1 LHATQFTNASLVPA
15 NTLRRIPDGAAS
27 LKWGKEDALAP
38 AQYVELGKYGL
49 FFVARQFGIIDWSGT
64 DKRKQLYFAGL
75 FQTLLR
81 LIVLGERFYCA
92 HSYHGGVLLN
102 ISLHH
107 VQGET
112 MRFIAT
118 DNEFDDDAEEFR
130 CFTDSVSTERR
141 LTVDEIKA
149 ERLGVLTETLTDLT
163 WAFWQSNQDHP
174 TERLRQNVQR
184 MMQQIVL

>member
-1 LHATQFTNASLVPA
+1 
-15 NTLRRIPDGAAS
+15 
-27 LKWGKEDALAP
+27 
-38 AQYVELGKYGL
+38 
-49 FFVARQFGIIDWSGT
+49 
-64 DKRKQLYFAGL
+64 
-75 FQTLLR
+75 
-81 LIVLGERFYCA
+81 
-92 HSYHGGVLLN
+92 
-102 ISLHH
+102 
-107 VQGET
+107 